1 MMNKLKSIL
10 FGFIIGLFAIG
21 ALALFVFRFDSLPQL
36 STPFTSYEPTPAL
49 KPIEVVPEKTY
60 QNPFDENT
68 IYENPFS
75 DYQNPFETE

>member
-10 FGFIIGLFAIG
+10 FGIIIGLIAIAG
-21 ALALFVFRFDSLPQL
+21 LAFFVFRFDSLPQL
-36 STPFTSYEPTPAL
+36 SSPFTSHEPTPTST
-49 KPIEVVPEKTY
+49 PIEVVPEKTY